1 MSMTAGVVGKP
12 IAALLARVAQILE
25 RRDGCWFRDVTRF
38 GLAAITYFNNGRDIS
53 GRCKRNASPPEL
65 RTLSAPKVAYV
76 VRMYVK
82 DRARG
87 KVSCCVTRE
96 PASPQGGECLLRK
109 PRKVPL

>member
-53 GRCKRNASPPEL
+53 GRCKRNASLPLSYEPGPP
-65 RTLSAPKVAYV
+65 PKSRMWCVCMSKTVPGERSRVA
-76 VRMYVK
+76 
-82 DRARG
+82 
-87 KVSCCVTRE
+87 
-96 PASPQGGECLLRK
+96 
-109 PRKVPL
+109 